1 MRGRSAPGLAG
12 HEAAVVLLR
21 RRAVMVLVFV
31 GTFDGPSIE
40 PATLRR
46 ETTVMVLTVA
56 VVVVTGNH

>member
-1 MRGRSAPGLAG
+1 M
-12 HEAAVVLLR
+12 VLLR